1 MWNSFLRKLNH
12 ILDNRI
18 LLNLKLP
25 AKSRWSFAYDNK
37 TTSMYGIFLL
47 QDVFVTIIL
56 TFCSSR
62 RKILHN
68 VLVLQFLRQPPSW
81 KFLLCH
87 SYCACAN
94 TTTAEISRTLNP
106 VPLYL
111 KCWRQVLLV
120 IIRNRRRFLRNL
132 KVDGKIGNYKSQNY
146 Y

>member
-1 MWNSFLRKLNH
+1 MWNNFLRKLNH
-12 ILDNRI
+12 FLDNRI

-25 AKSRWSFAYDNK
+25 AKSRWSFACDNK

-47 QDVFVTIIL
+47 EDVFVPIIL

-81 KFLLCH
+81 KFLVCH
-87 SYCACAN
+87 SYSACAN

-106 VPLYL
+106 VHVRL
-111 KCWRQVLLV
+111 KCWRLLFV
-120 IIRNRRRFLRNL
+120 IIGNRRRFLRNL
-132 KVDGKIGNYKSQNY
+132 KVDGKIGNCKSQNY
-146 Y
+146 W